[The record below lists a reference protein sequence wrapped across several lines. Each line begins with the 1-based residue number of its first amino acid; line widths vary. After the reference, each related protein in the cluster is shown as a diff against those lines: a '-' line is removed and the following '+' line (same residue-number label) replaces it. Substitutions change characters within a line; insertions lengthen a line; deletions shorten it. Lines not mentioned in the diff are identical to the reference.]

1 MEGSRSVQ
9 KITDHDLGPKNL
21 HMYLPS
27 KFDLSDDINN
37 ASIECTVQ
45 QDCVVKLSL
54 LLFSEPKVSE
64 KRLHTSESD
73 IM

>member
-1 MEGSRSVQ
+1 
-9 KITDHDLGPKNL
+9 
-21 HMYLPS
+21 MYLPYS
-27 KFDLSDDINN
+27 FDISDDINN

-45 QDCVVKLSL
+45 QDGVVKLSL
-54 LLFSEPKVSE
+54 LFFSEPKVSE